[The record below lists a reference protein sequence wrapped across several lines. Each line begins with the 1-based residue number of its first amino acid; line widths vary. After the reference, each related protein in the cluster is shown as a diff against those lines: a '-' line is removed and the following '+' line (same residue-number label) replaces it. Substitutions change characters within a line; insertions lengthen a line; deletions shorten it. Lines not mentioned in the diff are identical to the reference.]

1 MTDSVAGQTPAV
13 VLTRV
18 AKSYDGK
25 RDAIGRISLEVG
37 RGEFVVLLGPSGS
50 GKSTILRAIAGI
62 ERIDSGSI
70 EIFGRQ
76 VAGPRVH
83 VAPEDRGVSMV
94 FQDYALW
101 PHMTV
106 LDNVAFALKRAKLG
120 SQLRKEKAAEM
131 LARVGLGGKESR
143 YPAELSGGEQQR
155 VALAR
160 ALVGHSGLVLF
171 DEPLSNLDA
180 DLRERLRLEIATLTR
195 ESNASVI
202 YITHDQA
209 EAFALADK
217 IGVLSGGRLV
227 QMGTPEEIYQRPV
240 DSFIARFTG
249 LAGELEGRVLA
260 SLASGLV
267 EVEVPAA
274 SAVLHA
280 RAVGRLEPGDAVSL
294 AMRPFALGI
303 CDADE
308 RSIEARVLDVAY
320 RGRGYEHALAVGG
333 SVISSVFCAERH
345 PRGSK
350 VFISVDPAGCLA
362 FSDGDETAPQPA
374 GADPAADGTDD
385 EVIAF
390 DLTEYAL

>member
-1 MTDSVAGQTPAV
+1 MTEAGAGQAPAV
-13 VLTRV
+13 VLRRV
-18 AKSYDGK
+18 AKSYDGRK
-25 RDAIGRISLEVG
+25 DAIAEMSLEVG
-37 RGEFVVLLGPSGS
+37 QGEFVVLLGPSGS

-62 ERIDSGSI
+62 ERIDNGSI
-70 EIFGRQ
+70 EIFGRR
-76 VAGPRVH
+76 VAADRLH

-106 LDNVAFALKRAKLG
+106 LDNVAFALKRAKVG
-120 SQLRKEKAAEM
+120 SRERKEKAAEM
-131 LARVGLGGKESR
+131 LSRVGLAGKEAR

-227 QMGTPEEIYQRPV
+227 QMGAPEDIYQQPV
-240 DSFIARFTG
+240 DPFIARFTG
-249 LAGELEGRVLA
+249 LAGELGGRVVA
-260 SLASGLV
+260 RLASGLV
-267 EVEVPAA
+267 EVEVPTA
-274 SAVLHA
+274 SAVLRA
-280 RAVGRLEPGDAVSL
+280 REVGRLRAGDAVSL

-303 CDADE
+303 CDAGE
-308 RSIEARVLDVAY
+308 QSIEARVLDVAY
-320 RGRGYEHALAVGG
+320 RGRGYEHALAIGG

-345 PRGSK
+345 PRGSR
-350 VFISVDPAGCLA
+350 VFVSVDPAGCLA
-362 FSDGDETAPQPA
+362 FSDTEEPPA
-374 GADPAADGTDD
+374 ATADPAPGNADDD
-385 EVIAF
+385 VIAF

>member
-1 MTDSVAGQTPAV
+1 MTELTAGQAPAV
-13 VLTRV
+13 VLRGV

-25 RDAIGRISLEVG
+25 RDAIGEMSLEVG
-37 RGEFVVLLGPSGS
+37 HGEFVVLLGPSGS
-50 GKSTILRAIAGI
+50 GKSTIVRAIAGI
-62 ERIDSGSI
+62 ERIDRGSI

-76 VAGPRVH
+76 VAGDRLH

-106 LDNVAFALKRAKLG
+106 LDNVAFALKRAKVG
-120 SQLRKEKAAEM
+120 SRDRKEKASEM
-131 LARVGLGGKESR
+131 LARVGLGGKEGR
-143 YPAELSGGEQQR
+143 YPGELSGGEQQR

-180 DLRERLRLEIATLTR
+180 DLREKLRLEIATLTR
-195 ESNASVI
+195 ETNASVI

-217 IGVLSGGRLV
+217 IGVLAGGRLI
-227 QMGTPEEIYQRPV
+227 QMGEPEDIYQRPV
-240 DSFIARFTG
+240 NPFIARFTG
-249 LAGELEGRVLA
+249 LAGELAGKVLA
-260 SLASGLV
+260 NPAPGLV
-267 EVEVPAA
+267 DVEVPSA
-274 SAVLHA
+274 SAVL
-280 RAVGRLEPGDAVSL
+280 RASMVGRLEPGDMATVAL
-294 AMRPFALGI
+294 RPFALGI

-308 RSIEARVLDVAY
+308 PSIEARVLDVAF
-320 RGRGYEHALAVGG
+320 RGRGYEHALALGG
-333 SVISSVFCAERH
+333 NVISSVFCTERH

-350 VFISVDPAGCLA
+350 VSISVDPAGCLA
-362 FSDGDETAPQPA
+362 FSEAEEVAVAAVP
-374 GADPAADGTDD
+374 DPAADGAED
-385 EVIAF
+385 EAIAF

>member
-1 MTDSVAGQTPAV
+1 MTESRAGQAPAV
-13 VLTRV
+13 VLRGV
-18 AKSYDGK
+18 AKSYDGR
-25 RDAIGRISLEVG
+25 RDAIAAMTLEVG
-37 RGEFVVLLGPSGS
+37 QGEFTVLLGPSGS

-62 ERIDSGSI
+62 ERIDTGSI

-76 VAGPRVH
+76 VAGPRLH

-120 SQLRKEKAAEM
+120 SHERKEKAAEM
-131 LARVGLGGKESR
+131 LSRVGLGGKEIR

-160 ALVGHSGLVLF
+160 ALVGHCGLVLF

-180 DLRERLRLEIATLTR
+180 HLRERLRLEIATLTR

-217 IGVLSGGRLV
+217 IGVLSAGRLV
-227 QMGTPEEIYQRPV
+227 QMGTPEEIYQQPV

-249 LAGELEGRVLA
+249 LAGEFSGRVRARLA
-260 SLASGLV
+260 DGLV
-267 EVEVPAA
+267 EVEVPDA

-280 RAVGRLEPGDAVSL
+280 RAVGPLRPGDTVSL

-320 RGRGYEHALAVGG
+320 RGRGYEHALSIGG

-345 PRGSK
+345 PRGSRIF
-350 VFISVDPAGCLA
+350 VSVDPAGCLA
-362 FSDGDETAPQPA
+362 FSRGEELAMTAIPDSSVD
-374 GADPAADGTDD
+374 GADDD
-385 EVIAF
+385 VIAF